1 MNDAM
6 NPAFFKSADE
16 FRAWLEANHDTAKE
30 LWVGYHK
37 KGTGKPSMT
46 WPESVDQA
54 LCFGWIDGIRKSV
67 DENSYTNRFTP
78 RKRTSNWS
86 TVNIN
91 RVQELIRLGLMQPA
105 GLKAFE
111 ERDQKKD
118 QSYSYEARERGLS
131 EAYQE
136 QFKTNAKAW
145 DFFES
150 QPASYKKGA
159 SWWVMSAKQ
168 EVTQK
173 KRLAQLIEDSAHERR
188 IALFSRGK

>member
-67 DENSYTNRFTP
+67 NENSYTNRFTP